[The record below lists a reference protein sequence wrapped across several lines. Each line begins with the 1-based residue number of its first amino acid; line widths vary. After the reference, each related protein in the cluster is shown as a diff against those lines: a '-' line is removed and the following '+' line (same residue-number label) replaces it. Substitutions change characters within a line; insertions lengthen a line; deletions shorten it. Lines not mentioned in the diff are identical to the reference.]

1 MSREL
6 AVHLRHSGHLVEVVS
21 TFVIHCNLWSTRIEA
36 CQVLWRTNEVVIAM
50 LSRMMTMELP
60 FGTTT
65 ENSSNDVDSLLSGD
79 WLVRFRREAS
89 VLLWFNN
96 RLAPQEFHLVKELSL
111 LLVLHLLVVG
121 LGQVL
126 DDENLSHVGHD
137 GVGHDACKDPP
148 AIAVVLHT
156 ILSRERQQVEESA
169 HSAIRW
175 KEHHDGVK
183 DKEEHDAPEERIV
196 RPDRLAER
204 L

>member
-6 AVHLRHSGHLVEVVS
+6 AVHLRHSGHLFEVVS

-50 LSRMMTMELP
+50 LSRRMTMELP

-96 RLAPQEFHLVKELSL
+96 RLASQEFHLVKELSL

-148 AIAVVLHT
+148 AIAVVLHA

-175 KEHHDGVK
+175 KEDHDGVK